1 MRNFSFSDMKSR
13 RLIIYHVL
21 LQACAVLLLLGA
33 CSTANRS
40 VNVQFL
46 DDDISSRLIRN
57 VPFHAQ
63 EKYQC
68 GPSSLAGV
76 LNYYGENVSPKQIAG
91 EIFAEEVRGTLSI
104 DLAFFA
110 RARGLDAVWYEGSPE
125 DLQRNIDRKQPLIA
139 MVDLG
144 LGTVRRPHYLVVVG
158 YGPEGIIANTGTRQ
172 QHTISWNRFLKQWDR
187 TQMWT
192 LRIHPKVH
200 ENR

>member
-1 MRNFSFSDMKSR
+1 M
-13 RLIIYHVL
+13 
-21 LQACAVLLLLGA
+21 LLLGA

-46 DDDISSRLIRN
+46 DDDISYRLIRN
-57 VPFHAQ
+57 VPFYAQ

-68 GPSSLAGV
+68 GPASLAGI
-76 LNYYGENVSPKQIAG
+76 LSYYGENVSPKQIAG
-91 EIFAEEVRGTLSI
+91 EIFREEVRGTLSV
-104 DLAFFA
+104 DLALFA
-110 RARGLDAVWYEGSPE
+110 RDRGLDAVWYEGNPE
-125 DLQRNIDRKQPLIA
+125 DLREKIDRTQPLIA

-158 YGPEGIIANTGTRQ
+158 YSPEGIIANTGTRQ
-172 QHTISWNRFLKQWDR
+172 HHNISWNRFLKQWHR

-192 LRIHPKVH
+192 LHIHPRVH